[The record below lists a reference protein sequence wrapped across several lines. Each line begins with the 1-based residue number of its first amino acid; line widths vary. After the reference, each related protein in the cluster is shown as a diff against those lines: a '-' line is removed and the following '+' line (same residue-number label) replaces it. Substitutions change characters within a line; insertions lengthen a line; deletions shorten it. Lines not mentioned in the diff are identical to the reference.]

1 LQELAELMANPL
13 NNIYVEPSET
23 NMLSWKV
30 IMIGPVSRIL
40 MCVLYTMLTPTGRHG
55 HDFPFKAPSVS

>member
-40 MCVLYTMLTPTGRHG
+40 MCVLYTMLTPTGRHALRG
-55 HDFPFKAPSVS
+55 RQVWA